1 MNFATVMGGSTV
13 GTTMGNPIVKTLA
26 LCFCRDGKADKLAS
40 SKRWSCPGFANTET
54 AALGLPS
61 VGPELGNKI
70 MSAKEPASVIS
81 MRPTHVTVSI
91 LDDHSKVNTWTT
103 QITYQTKQLKV
114 EKLQTTVQ

>member
-1 MNFATVMGGSTV
+1 
-13 GTTMGNPIVKTLA
+13 
-26 LCFCRDGKADKLAS
+26 
-40 SKRWSCPGFANTET
+40 
-54 AALGLPS
+54 
-61 VGPELGNKI
+61 